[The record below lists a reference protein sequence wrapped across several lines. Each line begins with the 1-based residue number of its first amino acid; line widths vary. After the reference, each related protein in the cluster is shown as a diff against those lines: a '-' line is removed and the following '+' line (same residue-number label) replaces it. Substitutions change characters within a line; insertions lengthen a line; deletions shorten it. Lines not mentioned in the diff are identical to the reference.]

1 MTKAFSVAS
10 WNVEHFKNDP
20 ARVERVVAFL
30 QQQRP
35 DVFGLYEVEGAEI
48 FEAVSTRLPGYSFHI
63 TEGPQVQE
71 ILIGVAPE
79 LTGFVTQRT
88 EFNSGVSLLRPGALL
103 TVTVEGE
110 NYALLFLHT
119 ASGNDPRGL
128 GLRDDMLTRAVQFRR
143 VLDKAPGA
151 KGCSNYMFLGDL
163 NTMGM
168 QYSYARDR
176 DIDTATE
183 LKKLA
188 EEAKPAKMRLLVKD
202 EPASWWSGDAQMRPS
217 NLDQVVAADHLRF
230 RKFGDA
236 DVTVLG
242 WPKLPE
248 TDRQQWIDQYSD
260 HGLLYF
266 EVEMV
271 AAA

>member
-1 MTKAFSVAS
+1 MTRAFSVVS
-10 WNVEHFKNDP
+10 WNVEHFKDDP
-20 ARVERVVAFL
+20 SRVDRVVAFL
-30 QQQRP
+30 EEQKP
-35 DVFGLYEVEGAEI
+35 DVFGLYEVEGATI
-48 FEAVSTRLPGYSFHI
+48 FEAVTRRMPGYSFHI

-71 ILIGVAPE
+71 ILIGVAPD

-88 EFNSGVSLLRPGALL
+88 EFKAGVSLLRPGALL
-103 TVTVEGE
+103 TVTVGE
-110 NYALLFLHT
+110 DNYALLFLHT

-128 GLRDDMLTRAVQFRR
+128 GLRDDMLIRAVNFRR

-151 KGCSNYMFLGDL
+151 NGRANYIFLGDL

-168 QYSYARDR
+168 QYPFARDR

-188 EEAKPAKMRLLVKD
+188 EEAKRANMRLLVKD
-202 EPASWWSGDAQMRPS
+202 EPGSWWNGGAGIGPS
-217 NLDQVVAADHLRF
+217 NLDQVVAVDHLRF
-230 RKFGDA
+230 KEFAGA

-242 WPKLPE
+242 WPKLSGE
-248 TDRQQWIDQYSD
+248 ERKKWIDEYSD

-266 EVEMV
+266 EVQRV
-271 AAA
+271 SAA